1 MILARSPLRITLGG
15 GGTDLPSYC
24 DVHGGFAIAAAIDA
38 HVTVMVQEAPA
49 EPGSGQPVGIDH
61 QIARVAFDLLDIDP
75 QKIVVTSVSDVPA
88 GTGLGSSASFT
99 TALLAALYRYR
110 GISVGKAELA
120 AAAASIEI
128 DHLKLPVGSQD
139 QYVAAL
145 GGLLAME
152 FGANRTVV
160 ARPLSIPAATLARL
174 ERELLLFYTGFSR
187 PAAAV
192 LADQDN
198 RTRRAETA
206 MLDNLH
212 AVKALAFRSQDAL
225 LGGDCKGFGRLMD
238 EHWQIKRQRSHG
250 ISNPAIDGWYR
261 LARDSGATGGKLIGA
276 GSGGFLMLHAPEPDT
291 VRRVMKSARLRE
303 LRFRFQTTGTT
314 VLQ

>member
-1 MILARSPLRITLGG
+1 
-15 GGTDLPSYC
+15 
-24 DVHGGFAIAAAIDA
+24 
-38 HVTVMVQEAPA
+38 
-49 EPGSGQPVGIDH
+49 
-61 QIARVAFDLLDIDP
+61 
-75 QKIVVTSVSDVPA
+75 
-88 GTGLGSSASFT
+88 
-99 TALLAALYRYR
+99 
-110 GISVGKAELA
+110 
-120 AAAASIEI
+120 
-128 DHLKLPVGSQD
+128 
-139 QYVAAL
+139 
-145 GGLLAME
+145 
-152 FGANRTVV
+152 
-160 ARPLSIPAATLARL
+160 
-174 ERELLLFYTGFSR
+174 
-187 PAAAV
+187 
-192 LADQDN
+192 
-198 RTRRAETA
+198 